1 MTITPQ
7 VLAELQ
13 HLDSDWELI
22 PVDDRKRPIDPATGQ
37 LKTNW
42 SATTYTADDITTLA
56 NTFYSQVLQLRE
68 AFPPQDD
75 KGLGGPGPATR
86 ATAWQRD
93 DAFADPG

>member
-1 MTITPQ
+1 MTSIKHNKFVAAQ
-7 VLAELQ
+7 VLADQFASSE
-13 HLDSDWELI
+13 
-22 PVDDRKRPIDPATGQ
+22 A
-37 LKTNW
+37 
-42 SATTYTADDITTLA
+42 AFTTLA